1 MIETTT
7 LQQQAAA
14 DTMADCIR
22 RAVCGESLSMA
33 DMRLAV
39 EAIVDGDATP
49 AQIGAL
55 LAALA
60 TRGETPDELAGA
72 AAALRERMVPV
83 QSKRRPL
90 LDVCGTG
97 GDRSG
102 SFNISTAVAFVAAGA
117 GAAVAKHGNRAMSSR
132 CGSADVLSALGVRID
147 APPAASARAL
157 DEIGIAFLFAQA
169 HHPAMRAVAPAR
181 REIGIRS
188 IFNLVGPLANPARA
202 ARQVVGVADGRA
214 VRTVAEALRRL
225 GSERAAAVRGI
236 DGMDEVSLSGPTVV
250 VEWTGSQIVEY
261 EIDPAALRLT
271 RRAVPALRG
280 GDAEENAAIVR
291 AILSGR
297 AGPHRDVVALN
308 AALALVIAGIAADLL
323 DGMRRAALSIDSGAA
338 AAKLDGLVRMTVS

>member
-1 MIETTT
+1 MIETST
-7 LQQQAAA
+7 LQQQTAVE
-14 DTMADCIR
+14 TMTDCIR

-72 AAALRERMVPV
+72 AAAMRERMVPV
-83 QSKRRPL
+83 QSIRRPL

-117 GAAVAKHGNRAMSSR
+117 GAVVAKHGNRAMSSR
-132 CGSADVLSALGVRID
+132 CGSADVLSELGVRID
-147 APPAASARAL
+147 APPSTSARAL
-157 DEIGIAFLFAQA
+157 DQIGIAFLFAQA

-225 GSERAAAVRGI
+225 GSERAAAVRGV
-236 DGMDEVSLSGPTVV
+236 DGMDEVSLSGPTFV
-250 VEWTGSQIVEY
+250 VEWNGAQIVEY
-261 EIDPAALRLT
+261 EIDPAALGLR
-271 RRAVPALRG
+271 RRALPALRG
-280 GDAEENAAIVR
+280 GDAAENAAIVR
-291 AILSGR
+291 AILAGD

-308 AALALVIAGIAADLL
+308 AALALAVAGIAADLR
-323 DGMRRAALSIDSGAA
+323 DGIRRACLSIDSGAA
-338 AAKLDGLVRMTVS
+338 AAKLDGLVRVTAS

>member
-1 MIETTT
+1 MIDTTT
-7 LQQQAAA
+7 VQEIGAAESI
-14 DTMADCIR
+14 ADCIR
-22 RAVCGESLSMA
+22 RVVGGEALTIA

-72 AAALRERMVPV
+72 AAALRERMVAVP
-83 QSKRRPL
+83 SSREPL

-147 APPAASARAL
+147 APAAVSTRAL

-202 ARQVVGVADGRA
+202 ARQVVGVADRQA
-214 VRTVAEALRRL
+214 VRTVAEALCRL
-225 GSERAAAVRGI
+225 GSERAAAVRGL
-236 DGMDEVSLSGPTVV
+236 DGMDEVSLSGPTGV
-250 VEWTGSQIVEY
+250 VEWTGSRIVEY
-261 EIDPAALRLT
+261 EIDPSALGLA

-280 GDAEENAAIVR
+280 GDAKENAGIVR
-291 AILSGR
+291 AVLAGC

-308 AALALVIAGIAADLL
+308 AALALVVAGIAADLR
-323 DGMRRAALSIDSGAA
+323 DGLRRAEASIDSGAA
-338 AAKLDGLVRMTVS
+338 AAKLDGLVRVTAP